1 MFNMNPAQMQ
11 RMMSQMGIKT
21 VDMPAEKAL
30 FYLKDGTVLEL
41 NAPQI
46 VKMTVQGTETYQVV
60 GHANVL
66 SATEKKLEITE
77 EDILLVSQ
85 QANISK
91 EKAKKALEES
101 NGDIAEAILKLK
113 E

>member
-11 RMMSQMGIKT
+11 KMMSQMGIKT
-21 VDMPAEKAL
+21 VDLPAEKAL
-30 FYLKDGTVLEL
+30 FYLKDGTILEL

-60 GHANVL
+60 GHANIL
-66 SATEKKLEITE
+66 ESKEKELEITE

-85 QANISK
+85 QSNVSK
-91 EKAKKALEES
+91 DAAKKALEES
-101 NGDIAEAILKLK
+101 NGDLAEAILKLK

>member
-21 VDMPAEKAL
+21 SEMPAEKAL
-30 FYLKDGTVLEL
+30 FYLKDGTILEL

-46 VKMTVQGTETYQVV
+46 VKMTIQGTETYQVV

-66 SATEKKLEITE
+66 SNVEKKLEITE

-85 QANISK
+85 QANVSK
-91 EKAKKALEES
+91 DEAKKALDES
-101 NGDIAEAILKLK
+101 KGDIAEAILKLK